1 MPRNIYLYHN
11 QKWCPAGY
19 LNVTCLLKIKDNAK
33 KNQKKKQ
40 RGFLGLKKC
49 AFYTVYNEE
58 KK

>member
-33 KNQKKKQ
+33 KKTEGLFGAEKMCILHSVQWRKKMKW
-40 RGFLGLKKC
+40 
-49 AFYTVYNEE
+49 
-58 KK
+58 